1 MGTHHSPVVGV
12 VQIYAIHQV
21 PGGHHAPVAT
31 GHAARGKGGRTRG
44 IVLHDPPPG
53 YHPPRPRIPLKER
66 QREAREDFVLM
77 RVATIVVVLA
87 AAAIAVI
94 FVLMIA
100 GYH

>member
-1 MGTHHSPVVGV
+1 MVWL
-12 VQIYAIHQV
+12 
-21 PGGHHAPVAT
+21 GGP
-31 GHAARGKGGRTRG
+31 RGRGGRTKG

-53 YHPPRPRIPLKER
+53 YRPPRPRIPLKDR
-66 QREAREDFVLM
+66 QRKALQDWVLM
-77 RVATIVVVLA
+77 RVATVVLVLA